1 MAWTGDPRLTAGP
14 RMTAYLHSVF
24 VPGTRLGPVYDLSGD
39 VTVTELIHAATI
51 RIPSGRLGVGT
62 PRPDDTFAAGHAEEW
77 PDGEWWELAERIPPG
92 AYRVET
98 AWTSAPFEYQGK
110 ITDMRDCAGTRLI
123 LRDEPVVGWEMALGV
138 GERVEDVPEGL
149 EPGVYIETGP
159 GCFADAAHW
168 GTLTRL
174 FRKAHEETADRPAES
189 EQRAVEALP
198 DGNEL
203 VRDNTVGAD
212 LVTVA
217 VDDGTMVTW
226 LGRTAEGEPA
236 AVVVAPDVMMLSGR
250 ARIEPRD

>member
-1 MAWTGDPRLTAGP
+1 MVWTGDPRLTAGP
-14 RMTAYLHSVF
+14 RMTEYLHSVF

-39 VTVTELIHAATI
+39 VTVVELIHAATI

-62 PRPDDTFAAGHAEEW
+62 PWPDDSFSPWHAEER
-77 PDGEWWELAERIPPG
+77 PDGDWWELAERIPPG

-98 AWTSAPFEYQGK
+98 AWTSAPFEYQGRT
-110 ITDMRDCAGTRLI
+110 TDMRDCCGTRLVI
-123 LRDEPVVGWEMALGV
+123 RDEPVVGWEMALGA

-149 EPGVYIETGP
+149 EPGVYLETGL

-174 FRKAHEETADRPAES
+174 FRKARGETAGRPGES

-203 VRDNTVGAD
+203 VRDDRAGAD
-212 LVTVA
+212 LVTLA
-217 VDDGTMVTW
+217 VDDGTMVSW
-226 LGRTAEGEPA
+226 LGRTAEGEAA
-236 AVVVAPDVMMLSGR
+236 AVVVAPGVMMLSNR